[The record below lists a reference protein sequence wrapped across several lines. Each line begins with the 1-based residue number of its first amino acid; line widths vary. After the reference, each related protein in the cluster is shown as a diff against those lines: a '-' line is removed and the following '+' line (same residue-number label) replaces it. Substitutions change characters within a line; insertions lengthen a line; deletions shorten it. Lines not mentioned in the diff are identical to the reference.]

1 MLIPQEPMPCPSCQ
15 KTIFRGFVGYE
26 HLDNFVILPL
36 GENERVWTDGL
47 TDSESVDPG
56 RALPT
61 HGEFIA
67 KCPKCSALFPDHLVP
82 WRDRDP
88 NRETP
93 RELVLGN
100 LDGKI
105 DESNDDMLLLASLE
119 ETAGYLE
126 FLNNEKMLHYWEA
139 WTATQQLIYLG
150 VQQIRTHGKLDAG
163 IELRAQRLVKIMA
176 QSLSGATEGAF
187 ASRTLL
193 DDASRLGEM
202 PEWVVFAD
210 MFRIAG
216 DFRLA
221 SQYLDYAFVELEHE
235 KEESEISEF
244 FEFAAVTEDRF
255 KVKAARINLIADL
268 IDEGDSTWT
277 SSALVLPEFNA
288 ENFLVENTE
297 ERDSE
302 NRQKVYTFYIN
313 DPDAEIGV
321 FGKVAQSA
329 DAVEEELIALGY
341 RDFFLFEERDLLPEE
356 LPESADF
363 RIKLSPHLGPQ
374 WMPVVD
380 ALELVIR
387 DPRSKFFC
395 IQTLAKVFN
404 FNPSDS
410 PFIQGMVLP
419 EGRFHLEAPKNF
431 FENEV
436 LDRKKLEQMLFI
448 GWNEPGDTDA
458 TYNFWRV
465 FDFGWNPRAIAEFTL
480 ETLTTVFGITD
491 QDFFDFGSTWQPEE
505 IWRLRN
511 LHRVKK
517 HEGNPKGSIF
527 HIPDDK
533 FKISDYTEHES
544 GAESATGTD
553 SDTATEEHAAP
564 ESESAPSNKDK
575 YRKLLSDLNE
585 LYESLETDRV
595 LEKIQEARSLDE
607 NGEYRKSIVATKE
620 LLTILEKLDYENLSE
635 NFTLVSD
642 DLYANLKTLVESMPD
657 PFGNKEAL
665 KFSELPKNLQ
675 HLIREMV
682 ERVENKFD
690 DDGELHVATLRVF
703 MTGTGAMN
711 ENAIQKEMAKLL
723 RLLVD

>member
-1 MLIPQEPMPCPSCQ
+1 MLMPQDPTPCPSCQ
-15 KTIFRGFVGYE
+15 QTIFRGFVGSEYA
-26 HLDNFVILPL
+26 DNIVIIPL
-36 GENERVWTDGL
+36 AENERVWTDGL

-67 KCPKCSALFPDHLVP
+67 KCPRCSALFPDHFVP
-82 WRDRDP
+82 WENRQP
-88 NRETP
+88 NQEPP
-93 RELVLGN
+93 RELVLRY
-100 LDGKI
+100 LDADI
-105 DESNDDMLLLASLE
+105 EESSGDMLLLASME
-119 ETAGYLE
+119 ETADYLE
-126 FLNNEKMLHYWEA
+126 FLNGEQMLHYWEA

-150 VQQIRTHGKLDAG
+150 VQRIRTHGKLDAG
-163 IELRAQRLVKIMA
+163 IELRVQRLVKIMA
-176 QSLSGATEGAF
+176 QSLSGAMEGAF
-187 ASRTLL
+187 ASRTML
-193 DDASRLGEM
+193 DEKSRIGEM
-202 PEWVVFAD
+202 PEWVIFAD
-210 MFRIAG
+210 MFRLAG

-221 SQYLDYAFVELEHE
+221 SQYLDYAFVELEQE
-235 KEESEISEF
+235 KQESEMGGF

-255 KVKAARINLIADL
+255 KVKAARIKLIADL
-268 IDEGDSTWT
+268 IDEGDSSWT
-277 SSALVLPEFNA
+277 SSAFVLREQ
-288 ENFLVENTE
+288 
-297 ERDSE
+297 DSE
-302 NRQKVYTFYIN
+302 HSRPKNLQEPAGEKRQKVYTFYIN

-341 RDFFLFEERDLLPEE
+341 RDYFLFEERDLLPEE

-448 GWNEPGDTDA
+448 GWNEPGDTEA

-491 QDFFDFGSTWQPEE
+491 QDFFDFGATWQPEE
-505 IWRLRN
+505 IWKLRN

-533 FKISDYTEHES
+533 YKISDYKEHES
-544 GAESATGTD
+544 GAESATGTECE
-553 SDTATEEHAAP
+553 TATEDHAAP
-564 ESESAPSNKDK
+564 ESESTLSNKDK
-575 YRKLLSDLNE
+575 YRKLLSDLSE
-585 LYESLETDRV
+585 LYESLETHRV

-642 DLYANLKTLVESMPD
+642 DLYANLKTLVDSMPD

-675 HLIREMV
+675 HLIKEMV
-682 ERVENKFD
+682 ERVENKFE

-703 MTGTGAMN
+703 MTDTGAMN